1 MSPAHETQSMR
12 EIPAKRG
19 RVNRYGTLPS
29 YIFYEAPLMGQER
42 HNPTGTSD
50 LTLSFIFEESLLC
63 PRCYACFRAE
73 NLLMGRKSRFE
84 ALNICFTHKCVFQ
97 MILINRCYNGKKR
110 RELEY
115 CWVFLQNYVVYIK
128 TLNCPSFINNGIIM
142 VFLYHWIRF
151 SFSNL
156 HH

>member
-1 MSPAHETQSMR
+1 VCGRLMSPAHETQSMR

-84 ALNICFTHKCVFQ
+84 ALNICFTHKCVF
-97 MILINRCYNGKKR
+97 
-110 RELEY
+110 
-115 CWVFLQNYVVYIK
+115 
-128 TLNCPSFINNGIIM
+128 
-142 VFLYHWIRF
+142 
-151 SFSNL
+151 
-156 HH
+156 